1 MRDRASLAPVKAHG
15 YQKDLSNIPQF
26 TTTSVHGRVSLALEY
41 VQNSL
46 LCTGISVPEGES
58 IQALVLQVTGSF
70 KDVGN
75 ENMPKTTILFS
86 ARCKVFAVSG
96 ASRSECNYLLKLHN
110 CKTQRRE
117 KRMGISRHCNKRY
130 LTTEDVVK
138 KMGKVLEGE
147 ISRGICP
154 VGRWR
159 SCGPHHHVAQG
170 SKRQGS

>member
-96 ASRSECNYLLKLHN
+96 ASRSECNYLLKLHGEHAW
-110 CKTQRRE
+110 RRRAVARFLKE
-117 KRMGISRHCNKRY
+117 SST
-130 LTTEDVVK
+130 LPVF
-138 KMGKVLEGE
+138 KVCSNVERPRALE
-147 ISRGICP
+147 INLLY
-154 VGRWR
+154 
-159 SCGPHHHVAQG
+159 
-170 SKRQGS
+170 